1 MRSHHLD
8 KRAGGI
14 AAAAAGEDEDELLTT
29 AQVAEWLGV
38 SEPWLEIGRSK
49 NWGPPFVKLTPRLV
63 RYLRSAVLAW
73 LHERTHRC
81 TKEYTTKKPST
92 RASEARCESR

>member
-8 KRAGGI
+8 KRAGAI

-29 AQVAEWLGV
+29 TQVAEWLGV
-38 SEPWLEIGRSK
+38 SEPWLEIGRHK
-49 NWGPPFVKLTPRLV
+49 GYGPPFVAIAPRLI
-63 RYLRSAVLAW
+63 RYPRSSVLAW

-81 TKEYTTKKPST
+81 TREYSKRKLNK
-92 RASEARCESR
+92 SEAA